1 MDKPGDILHALKLI
15 RSQLPATPIFVR
27 AHDRTHAKELH
38 AAGATGIVPEAL
50 EAGLQLTG
58 LVLSEFGITEESRV
72 RVLDQQRNL
81 RSHRN

>member
-1 MDKPGDILHALKLI
+1 MDQPQDILRALKLI
-15 RSQLPATPIFVR
+15 RSQLPETPIFVR
-27 AHDRTHAKELH
+27 AHDRNHAAELH

-58 LVLSEFGITEESRV
+58 LVLSEFGITEESRA
-72 RVLDQQRNL
+72 RVLDQQRSL